1 MPQACGVGD
10 AICASC
16 YGEGSNRSRA
26 RQPLAPLRGGLVPR
40 ASEVCTT
47 HSFRP
52 LQPFGLRPPAL
63 QPFGLRPPA
72 LQPFSQRPPSLRSCF
87 LRNSLRSFRRS
98 TGAKP

>member
-63 QPFGLRPPA
+63 QPF
-72 LQPFSQRPPSLRSCF
+72 SQRPPSLRSCF